1 MSLEIEAFSFFKN
14 DYFLK
19 PLYLIVRTEM
29 SKQAKKK
36 KSI

>member
-1 MSLEIEAFSFFKN
+1 MSLEIEAFSFKKN

-19 PLYLIVRTEM
+19 PLYLLVITEM
-29 SKQAKKK
+29 DKLKK